1 MDYKLTENIS
11 IEKFIYELNLISPD
25 SLTIINKQETI
36 ISSICTPKK
45 IIPNSLCFTKDLIS
59 ENLNAV
65 IITENK
71 FLQSLPSESNNTYI
85 LTSNPRLIFILAIDI
100 LYNQIGFQHFS
111 SPSEIHPTVKC
122 GENVVIEDGCIIG
135 ENVIIEHN
143 TVIHNGPRIGKNS
156 RIRANSNIGGD
167 GFGFERLSDGTPI
180 RFQHLGGVIIGENV
194 EIGAL
199 NSIVR
204 GTLSDT
210 IIGDYVKTDNLVHI
224 AHNCFI
230 GDNCLITACAELSGG
245 ITLGKNVWIGPNVS
259 LMQKI
264 TIGDNSIIGLG
275 AVVLK
280 SVPNN
285 CVYAGNPA
293 RFLKNV

>member
-25 SLTIINKQETI
+25 LLTIINKQETI
-36 ISSICTPKK
+36 INSICTPQK
-45 IIPNSLCFTKDLIS
+45 INPNSLCFTKDLIS

-71 FLQSLPSESNNTYI
+71 YLQSLPSESNNTYI

-100 LYNQIGFQHFS
+100 LYKQIGFQHFNF
-111 SPSEIHPTVKC
+111 PSKIHPSVEC
-122 GENVVIEDGCIIG
+122 GENVVIEDGCIIE

-143 TVIHNGPRIGKNS
+143 TVIHNGTRIGKNS

-167 GFGFERLSDGTPI
+167 GFGFERLTDGTPI

-210 IIGDYVKTDNLVHI
+210 IIGNHVKTDNLVHI
-224 AHNCFI
+224 AHNCII
-230 GDNCLITACAELSGG
+230 GNNCLITACAEFSGG
-245 ITLGKNVWIGPNVS
+245 ITLGKNVWIGPNTS

-264 TIGDNSIIGLG
+264 SIGDNSIIGLG

-280 SVPNN
+280 NVPENSI
-285 CVYAGNPA
+285 YAGNPA
-293 RFLKNV
+293 KFLKNV